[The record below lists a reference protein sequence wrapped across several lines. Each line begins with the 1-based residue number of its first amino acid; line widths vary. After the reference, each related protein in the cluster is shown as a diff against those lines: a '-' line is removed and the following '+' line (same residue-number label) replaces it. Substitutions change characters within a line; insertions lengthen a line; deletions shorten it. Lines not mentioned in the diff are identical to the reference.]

1 MPVSVALSLGD
12 LLHPDM
18 GDWNGSDKAEA
29 DKDQEGEQVESHPSS
44 QNSGNGT
51 LNKYD
56 ELLLAALQLFEG
68 KYGVTQAN

>member
-1 MPVSVALSLGD
+1 MPNWLRQMRSSVSGSFPFLGD
-12 LLHPDM
+12 LFHPDM

-29 DKDQEGEQVESHPSS
+29 DRDREGEQVESHPSG

-56 ELLLAALQLFEG
+56 ELLLAAL
-68 KYGVTQAN
+68 

>member
-1 MPVSVALSLGD
+1 
-12 LLHPDM
+12 M

-29 DKDQEGEQVESHPSS
+29 DRDLEGEQVESHPSS

-56 ELLLAALQLFEG
+56 ELLLAAL
-68 KYGVTQAN
+68 